1 MDKVKSLSATGSLL
15 NHPPAEARCQ
25 ARPGPSLWAVLYEI
39 LNESGFGGWA
49 DEKVEMAREAALYV
63 LLDEPG
69 QYATEFN
76 QSHLLLS
83 RKISH
88 SQHLTISFHVFR
100 LTTVTDE
107 PIISM

>member
-1 MDKVKSLSATGSLL
+1 MFSAY
-15 NHPPAEARCQ
+15 AEARFQ

-49 DEKVEMAREAALYV
+49 DEKVELAREAAPHV
-63 LLDEPG
+63 LLDRPG
-69 QYATEFN
+69 QNATEFN
-76 QSHLLLS
+76 QRPLSLS
-83 RKISH
+83 RKLSH
-88 SQHLTISFHVFR
+88 PQHLTIPLHVFR